1 MIKIRKTHVGVLSG
15 AALAVSAA
23 ALLCLPSCEQ
33 GSSAPS
39 AGASPFARPFPMPHG
54 YWKKTDE
61 FYCFASGGQQGGIYV
76 YGMPS
81 MKLLS
86 EIPIFNV
93 DPRWGWTTANPEVR
107 EMMTNPRTGEVL
119 ISGDTHH
126 PVLSRKD
133 AKYDGKWLF
142 INDKRNARIARMN
155 LATFRTEEILWMEN
169 VPGGMHGFSS
179 GPNTELLIGNI
190 ELESYPAKEIRDYL
204 GAEVDI
210 DLIKG
215 PYVSCVFGVKVAPDG
230 TMKTAWQVWG
240 PWQYDLARAG
250 WGESDGWFINT
261 AYNTERSVNTVGM
274 FKRPEDYV
282 FYWNIAS
289 IEKAV
294 ADGKF
299 ITTEEAPDVPVIK
312 WSDIEL
318 YAAPCPLNPHG
329 LDIDPTGRYAL
340 SSGKATTLVRHYDFR
355 KVMKAI
361 EEQNF
366 IGEEFGVPIID
377 KEAISGDIDTGLG
390 PTHIEYD
397 NEGYCYI
404 GFFVDSDVKKVA
416 LGDPWDKKHGHEP
429 WSVVD
434 TIPAHYSVGHLMVPG
449 GDSAEPYGKYLVI
462 MNKLTKDTFL
472 HHGPLICENH
482 ELYDIETVPAPLI
495 DQMSLPPESHYAQ
508 GIPVSLVTQHAKS
521 VYDLPST
528 LPTPGVAYDYD
539 NKKATVTMTCVRS
552 FFTPDMFTV
561 PQGWD
566 VDVQI
571 QNVEMS
577 LDMTHGWALTGYDVM
592 ESIDPGEHKT
602 LQFKATH
609 EGVFWYYCLWFCSE
623 LHMEMRGRMIVI
635 PEAEW
640 TPELEWSA
648 LK

>member
-1 MIKIRKTHVGVLSG
+1 MFKITMTNVRPLRLSVLVGAVALSLFG
-15 AALAVSAA
+15 LQ
-23 ALLCLPSCEQ
+23 SCGQ
-33 GSSAPS
+33 GSVASAP
-39 AGASPFARPFPMPHG
+39 AASPYARPFPMPHG

-107 EMMTNPRTGEVL
+107 EMMTNPRNGDVL

-126 PVLSRKD
+126 PVLSRTD
-133 AKYDGKWLF
+133 GVYDGRWLF
-142 INDKRNARIARMN
+142 INDKRNARIARMS
-155 LATFRTEEILWMEN
+155 LATFRTEEILWLEN
-169 VPGGMHGFSS
+169 VPGGMHGFNS
-179 GPNTELLIGNI
+179 GPNSELLVGNI
-190 ELESYPAKEIRDYL
+190 ELEGYPTKEIRDYL
-204 GAEVDI
+204 GIEI
-210 DLIKG
+210 DKING

-230 TMKTAWQVWG
+230 SMKTAWQIWG
-240 PWQYDLARAG
+240 PWQYDLVRVG
-250 WGESDGWFINT
+250 WGESEGWFINT

-282 FYWNIAS
+282 FYWNMAS
-289 IEKAV
+289 IDRAIEE
-294 ADGKF
+294 GKF
-299 ITTEEAPDVPVIK
+299 ITTEEAPDVPIVR
-312 WSDIEL
+312 WSDVEV

-340 SSGKATTLVRHYDFR
+340 SSGKATTLVRHYDIR
-355 KVMKAI
+355 KVTKAI
-361 EEQNF
+361 ADKKF
-366 IGEEFGVPIID
+366 IGEEFGVPVID
-377 KEAISGDIDTGLG
+377 KTVISGDIDTGLG

-397 NEGYCYI
+397 NEGYAYI

-416 LGDPWDKKHGHEP
+416 LGEPWDKKHGKEP
-429 WSVVD
+429 WTVVD

-449 GDSAEPYGKYLVI
+449 GDTAKPYGKYLVI

-472 HHGPLICENH
+472 PHGPLICENH
-482 ELYDIETVPAPLI
+482 ELYGIETIPAPLI

-508 GIPVSLVTQHAKS
+508 GIPVDLITKQAKL
-521 VYDLPST
+521 VYDLPSE
-528 LPTPGVAYDYD
+528 LPTPNVVYDYD
-539 NKKATVTMTCVRS
+539 KRLVHVTMTAVRS

-566 VDVQI
+566 VEVEL

-592 ESIDPGEHKT
+592 ESIDPGENKT
-602 LQFKATH
+602 LEFSATH

>member
-1 MIKIRKTHVGVLSG
+1 MFKTSTTIKGLVAG
-15 AALAVSAA
+15 AALACGCIAFQSCDQSAEA
-23 ALLCLPSCEQ
+23 
-33 GSSAPS
+33 SAP
-39 AGASPFARPFPMPHG
+39 AASPWARPFPMPHG

-93 DPRWGWTTANPEVR
+93 DPRWGWTTSNPEVR
-107 EMMTNPRTGEVL
+107 ELMTSPRTGEVL

-126 PVLSRKD
+126 PVLSRTD
-133 AKYDGKWLF
+133 GTYDGRWLF
-142 INDKRNARIARMN
+142 VNDKRNARIARMN
-155 LATFRTEEILWMEN
+155 LETFRTEEILWMEN
-169 VPGGMHGFSS
+169 VEGGMHGFTS
-179 GPNTELLIGNI
+179 GPNTKLLVGNI
-190 ELESYPAKEIRDYL
+190 ELEAYPAKEIRDYVD
-204 GAEVDI
+204 VDI
-210 DLIKG
+210 DMLKG
-215 PYVSCVFGVKVAPDG
+215 PYISCVFGVNVAEDG

-240 PWQYDLARAG
+240 PWQYDLVRAG

-282 FYWNIAS
+282 FYWNIES
-289 IEKAV
+289 INRAIEE
-294 ADGKF
+294 GKY
-299 ITTEEAPDVPVIK
+299 ITSEAAPEVPIIK
-312 WSDIEL
+312 WSDVDV

-340 SSGKATTLVRHYDFR
+340 SSGKATTLIRHYDFR
-355 KVMKAI
+355 NVMKAI
-361 EEQNF
+361 EEKNF
-366 IGEEFGVPIID
+366 IGEEFGIPIMD
-377 KEAISGDIDTGLG
+377 GAAVSGDMDTGLG

-404 GFFVDSDVKKVA
+404 GYFVDSDVKKVA

-429 WSVVD
+429 WTVVD

-449 GDSAEPYGKYLVI
+449 GDTAEPYGKYLVI

-472 HHGPLICENH
+472 PHGPLICENH
-482 ELYDIETVPAPLI
+482 ELYDIETIPAPLI

-508 GIPVSLVTQHAKS
+508 GIPVDLITKRAKK
-521 VYDLPST
+521 VYDLPEESM
-528 LPTPGVAYDYD
+528 TPGVEYDYD
-539 NKKATVTMTCVRS
+539 NKVAHVKMTAVRS

-561 PQGWD
+561 PEGWD
-566 VDVQI
+566 VDVEL
-571 QNVEMS
+571 QNIEMS
-577 LDMTHGWALTGYDVM
+577 LDMSHGWSLTGYDVM
-592 ESIDPGEHKT
+592 ESIDPGENKHLEFT
-602 LQFKATH
+602 A
-609 EGVFWYYCLWFCSE
+609 ERSGVFWYYCLWFCSE

-635 PEAEW
+635 PEDEW
-640 TPELEWSA
+640 SKDLEWSA